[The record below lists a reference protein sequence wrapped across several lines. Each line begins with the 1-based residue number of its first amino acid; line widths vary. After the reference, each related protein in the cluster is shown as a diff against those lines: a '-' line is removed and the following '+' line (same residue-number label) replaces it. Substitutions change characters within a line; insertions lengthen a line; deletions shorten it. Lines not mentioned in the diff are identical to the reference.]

1 MDNAITVQNTIENT
15 IQSTATKIK
24 DVWKMLFGHECP
36 ADDQLALWLFRY
48 GVKDVE
54 WAVIQAAKKSRKLKV
69 HGDTMDEQYVVRY
82 ITAILSKL
90 EMTTKEEKE
99 TAV

>member
-1 MDNAITVQNTIENT
+1 MDNT

-24 DVWKMLFGHECP
+24 EAWKMLFGHECP
-36 ADDQLALWLFRY
+36 TDSQIAIWLFGY
-48 GVKDVE
+48 GAKDVE
-54 WAVIQAAKKSRKLKV
+54 WAVLQAAKKSRKLKV

-90 EMTTKEEKE
+90 EMTTKEELQRNGH
-99 TAV
+99 